1 MEIDEH
7 SCRILI
13 PKCETTVHY
22 VQFCKPLTPKRR
34 YFFVELELISKTT
47 TSISFVFSFHHKRF
61 VSSSDEQT
69 EVIIGIAS
77 AEHELNE
84 APGLDRDTVGYNS
97 LTGQLFSNRKDTGN
111 MRGHR
116 CRMGDQMGVEI
127 EAFGKEM
134 SVVLFT
140 KNFRPVGT
148 RYLTLKDAKQF
159 FPTILIESNGE
170 PVEILVHWQTRVS
183 LPTSFN
189 LVRRFSKFELKTTKI
204 FV

>member
-1 MEIDEH
+1 M
-7 SCRILI
+7 
-13 PKCETTVHY
+13 
-22 VQFCKPLTPKRR
+22 
-34 YFFVELELISKTT
+34 
-47 TSISFVFSFHHKRF
+47 
-61 VSSSDEQT
+61 
-69 EVIIGIAS
+69 IIGIAS
-77 AEHELNE
+77 SEHGLNE

-134 SVVLFT
+134 NVVLFT

-148 RYLTLKDAKQF
+148 RYLTLKDSKQL